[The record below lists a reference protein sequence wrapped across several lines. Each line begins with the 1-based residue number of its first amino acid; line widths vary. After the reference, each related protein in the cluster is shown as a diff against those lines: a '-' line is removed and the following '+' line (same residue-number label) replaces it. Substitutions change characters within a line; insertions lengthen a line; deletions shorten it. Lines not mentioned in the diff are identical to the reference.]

1 MNSKFVLLTL
11 LCLFTSVAHIS
22 AQRVMN
28 HSYKRG
34 FVGQVEMGILAN
46 KGNLGNY
53 VGASS
58 GYIVFPGFFSG
69 IGIGVKNLKFYE
81 PGPKSLLIPVYAQLR
96 YSILNKT
103 ISPFIDCRAG
113 MLMDYTHIVRVV
125 HSESYPL
132 HNSCGHFFKAAVGLD
147 YKRFALSFGED
158 WNYLPT
164 HGDYPVALSKYA
176 WIIGLTYKF

>member
-1 MNSKFVLLTL
+1 MKSKFVLLTL
-11 LCLFTSVAHIS
+11 LCLFTSVTQIS
-22 AQRVMN
+22 AQEYKN
-28 HSYKRG
+28 YSYKRG
-34 FVGQVEMGILAN
+34 FAGQVEMGILAN
-46 KGNLGNY
+46 GGILGNY
-53 VGASS
+53 IEASS
-58 GYIVFPGFFSG
+58 GYNVLPGLFSG
-69 IGIGVKNLKFYE
+69 IGIGVKNQKFYE

-132 HNSCGHFFKAAVGLD
+132 HNSCGHFFKVAAGID

-158 WNYLPT
+158 WGYLPT
-164 HGDYPVALSKYA
+164 RGDHPVALSEYA
-176 WIIGLTYKF
+176 WTIGLAYKF